1 MKTSNWIIPVILL
14 LAFAFQ
20 PANAQDG
27 KLRKANKLFEKFS
40 YPEAAEAY
48 KKILA
53 KEDSPD
59 AKIKLAEC
67 YRMMNRP
74 LDAEY
79 WYSQVVDLGESDDIN
94 KLHYGYALKANG
106 KFEEA
111 RQMFLEYSHLVPA
124 DTRGLR
130 QEEACSMAEFFL
142 TDPSIYTITNLSIN
156 SAESDFGPAIFK
168 DKGLVF
174 ASARGMQFKDKMYNW
189 TGKPFL
195 DLYLSDRE
203 GDSGPTALGAP
214 RFFKGE
220 LNTWMHEGTVTF
232 NNDFS
237 TMYFT
242 RDNYYKGRKGKDE
255 EGVIKLKVFEAKW
268 KGDKWSDIKE
278 LPFNND
284 QFSCGHP
291 ALSNDGQAL
300 YFVSD
305 MPGGYGETDIYVS
318 YKTGDSWGSPEN
330 LGPEINTEGREMF
343 PFLSADGVL
352 YFASDALPGLGGL
365 DIFSS
370 KNMEG
375 VWTPPE
381 NLRYPINT
389 NADDFGYIIDAEN
402 EEGYFASNRAGGKGD
417 DDIYAF
423 NKATFMI
430 NGVVVQCE
438 TQDPIESA
446 VVQLLENEV
455 VMQEF
460 TTYADGAFT
469 FPIEAGKTYTV
480 IASKA
485 NFSEGNQKVN
495 TVGLSGEGVDVKV
508 PVCPA
513 KDFLSDKCVV
523 SGVVTDKEGAE
534 PIEGL
539 TVRLVNAETDFEKS
553 TTTEVDGSYFF
564 EVDPETDYVIF
575 VSGEYVLTA
584 SKNISTKGIDCSSEL
599 LKDIPMDFDLRTIP
613 KELGDGTGTGTG
625 TDDPWNTGS
634 GDRTGLGDGSG
645 GEFGDGT
652 GSGTGDGTGTGDG
665 SGSGWDTIGG
675 GTGDGTGS
683 GSGSGTGIP
692 GVDITEDLLTDYGID
707 LNHIYYD
714 FDKAEIRTDAKGELD
729 KVVQFLYQNPG
740 ITVEL
745 GSHTDSRGEHAYN
758 FDLSQRRAQAAVD
771 YLISKGIKSDKMV
784 PTGYGETQLVNEC
797 SDGVSCSSSKHQE
810 NRRTEFKVIGYNSK
824 VIYSVPRYFGKGNLL
839 TGGSSTYSSSS
850 AGTTSSYDSSYT
862 TGTTTS
868 TTSSGSTSNTTYFD
882 NIDGSAST
890 AGSSTGTI
898 SYDTGSTQYKI
909 QLGAFRTPDMS
920 RFDSLSDLGMIDSES
935 TTSGITRI
943 VLGPFSDRG
952 TAESIKNQVTERGFY
967 DSFIVTYQNGLRAGK

>member
-14 LAFAFQ
+14 LALAFQ
-20 PANAQDG
+20 PAQAQDG

-53 KEDSPD
+53 KEDSPE

-79 WYSQVVDLGESDDIN
+79 WYSQVVDLSESDDIN

-156 SAESDFGPAIFK
+156 SAESDFGPAFYK

-195 DLYLSDRE
+195 DLYLAERE
-203 GDSGPTALGAP
+203 GQEDPTALGTP
-214 RFFKGE
+214 KFFKGE

-232 NNDFS
+232 SKDHS
-237 TMYFT
+237 VMYFT
-242 RDNYYKGRKGKDE
+242 RDNYFKGRKGKDE
-255 EGVIKLKVFEAKW
+255 EGVIKLKIFEARW
-268 KGDKWSDIKE
+268 KGDKWADIKE

-284 QFSCGHP
+284 MFSCGHP
-291 ALSNDGQAL
+291 ALSADGQAL

-343 PFLSADGVL
+343 PFLAEDGTL

-389 NADDFGYIIDAEN
+389 NADDFGYIIDGEN
-402 EEGYFASNRAGGKGD
+402 EEGYFSSNRAGGKGD

-438 TQDPIESA
+438 TQDPIEGA

-495 TVGLSGEGVDVKV
+495 TVGLSGESVEVKV

-523 SGVVTDKEGAE
+523 SGVVTDKETAE

-539 TVRLVNAETDFEKS
+539 TVRLVNAETDFEKA

-584 SKNISTKGIDCSSEL
+584 SKNISTKGVDCSSEL

-613 KELGDGTGTGTG
+613 KELGETGTG
-625 TDDPWNTGS
+625 DDPWGTGDGS
-634 GDRTGLGDGSG
+634 RTGLGEDGTG

-652 GSGTGDGTGTGDG
+652 GTGDGTGSGTGWDSLGEGGTGTGDG
-665 SGSGWDTIGG
+665 SW
-675 GTGDGTGS
+675 GDGTG
-683 GSGSGTGIP
+683 TGYPGGEIP
-692 GVDITEDLLTDYGID
+692 GVDITSDLLTDYGID

-714 FDKAEIRTDAKGELD
+714 FDKAEIRSDAEGELE

-745 GSHTDSRGEHAYN
+745 GSHTDSRGDHEYN

-771 YLISKGIKSDKMV
+771 FLISKGIKAEKMV

-824 VIYSVPRYFGKGNLL
+824 VLYSVPRYFGKGNLL
-839 TGGSSTYSSSS
+839 TGGNSNTSSTNISTTTYDDTSYT
-850 AGTTSSYDSSYT
+850 GGTSSD
-862 TGTTTS
+862 TGA
-868 TTSSGSTSNTTYFD
+868 SGTTYFD
-882 NIDGSAST
+882 NISGSAST
-890 AGSSTGTI
+890 TTSAEPIT
-898 SYDTGSTQYKI
+898 YDGSTEYKI